1 MSWSEDDWGKP
12 FFPTRFGSPQGHA
25 TERKML
31 DAVGG
36 FGGIRTKIRT
46 NPDGSTTILKTRG
59 GMPVFTTT
67 PAPVHLVKTP
77 IVLALTSAFY
87 GIPTSVSNPAG
98 YVPTTPY
105 IPDGQF
111 ATWDNYHETP
121 GTQPNPFGGSNPVF
135 EQRESTFYARGST
148 TWYGDVMCGGE
159 RVVVGWHHGDV
170 RYGHFTRHP
179 LGNVYYPEDLQYY
192 EWNSFP
198 ANNYLLQYG
207 SVSARARFIFI
218 GQYLRV
224 DIGTQYSI
232 DSAALKQ
239 TANGYSMFFVDGLSL
254 YESTGWE
261 VCFGTKSDG
270 SKFIK
275 KSLASEDIAAIK
287 SSITLIGS
295 FSVPAP
301 YSNGAFRQAPFFNHD
316 ATKAITVADV
326 DYQYSAVIEYDIP
339 TLSAAQKARSY
350 WYTIKPQGTSGN
362 YGYTVNYESQGG
374 ERRIQM
380 LAADYDA
387 NTGEPVWLFVDRSYR
402 TGGLLINLTPT
413 TTSGSRPGTITISG
427 GGTKVTNGNKVEVKI
442 VHSKYG
448 IMVNDVI
455 VDETNDKILETT
467 ISRSGSITYDSVY
480 NQYASGSFTYNTDD
494 VSHANKVVGVSN
506 VCLQSGDIRRSTFI
520 VDTFFIEQEMQSFTA
535 SQTLVYTSSG
545 IDTSER
551 SSYSITTSHKIKR
564 YIVAFGALV
573 RTQNSIEKTS
583 AYTMQEVNSSIPSG
597 IPSSDPVYDKELGNF
612 NSELVDESANKV
624 NCVPESYIALNLDG
638 YIVRTAQPYT
648 KVAVDPK
655 GRIAYLSGANMQS
668 YHTPISYEAFVFKS
682 GASVVESLIPDQ
694 KYAPGALSTIV
705 QPVFYSENSYEE

>member
-1 MSWSEDDWGKP
+1 MSWSDDDWGKP
-12 FFPTRFGSPQGHA
+12 IFPTRFGSPQGHA

-36 FGGIRTKIRT
+36 FDGIRTKIRT

-239 TANGYSMFFVDGLSL
+239 TANGYSLFFVDGLSL

-339 TLSAAQKARSY
+339 TLSAIQKARSY
-350 WYTIKPQGTSGN
+350 WYIIKPQGTSGDA
-362 YGYTVNYESQGG
+362 GYTVNYVHEGG
-374 ERRIQM
+374 ERLVQM

-387 NTGEPVWLFVDRSYR
+387 ATGEPVWLFVDRKHLSN
-402 TGGLLINLTPT
+402 GLQINNTPT
-413 TTSGSRPGTITISG
+413 TTSGSRPGTMTLSG
-427 GGTKVTNGNKVEVKI
+427 GGTAKGYGQKVAVKL

-448 IMVNDVI
+448 ELVNDTI
-455 VDETNDKILETT
+455 VDRQTVLQYERT
-467 ISRSGSITYDSVY
+467 ISRSGTITYDQN
-480 NQYASGSFTYNTDD
+480 NQYSSGAFVYSDTEVFSEY
-494 VSHANKVVGVSN
+494 VSVGVSN
-506 VCLQSGDIRRSTFI
+506 VCLQSGDIRHSTFI
-520 VDTFFIEQEMQSFTA
+520 VDTFFSEQISTPNTA
-535 SQTLVYTSSG
+535 TRDITYTDSGLDVSS
-545 IDTSER
+545 R
-551 SSYSITTSHKIKR
+551 SSFSTTTNYKIKR
-564 YIVAFGALV
+564 YIVAFGSLV
-573 RTQNSIEKTS
+573 RTQNSVAETS
-583 AYTMQEVNSSIPSG
+583 AYAYPAVSNSMLSDIPLDYKYEK
-597 IPSSDPVYDKELGNF
+597 ILGTF
-612 NSELVDESANKV
+612 NSEEIDDSVFHSNG
-624 NCVPESYIALNLDG
+624 VPVSYITLTVDNQP
-638 YIVRTAQPYT
+638 VRTAQPYT

-655 GRIAYLSGANMQS
+655 GRIAYLSGANMRT

-682 GASVVESLIPDQ
+682 GGSVVESQIPDQ

-705 QPVFYSENSYEE
+705 QPVFYSENSY